1 MEPNRELPIMV
12 NLYSRYMMLQ
22 AILLQM
28 QSMVDGLQ
36 DLCRKSPA
44 SVFATETVD
53 EQVQHLDGSVET
65 CLEATRFLLQR
76 ITEDMLAPRTRQP
89 DAMELEQSLAGY
101 EETGSAAAEEET
113 QTVPAN
119 LQAEAVPG
127 NMTQDYRL
135 G

>member
-1 MEPNRELPIMV
+1 
-12 NLYSRYMMLQ
+12 MLQ

-28 QSMVDGLQ
+28 QSMVDDLQ

-89 DAMELEQSLAGY
+89 EAMELEQSQAGY
-101 EETGSAAAEEET
+101 GETGAAAMKRNT
-113 QTVPAN
+113 DSPCKSA
-119 LQAEAVPG
+119 G
-127 NMTQDYRL
+127 
-135 G
+135 

>member
-1 MEPNRELPIMV
+1 MEPNRELPLMV

-28 QSMVDGLQ
+28 QSMVDDLE

-44 SVFATETVD
+44 SAFATQTVD
-53 EQVQHLDGSVET
+53 EQVQLLDMSVQT

-89 DAMELEQSLAGY
+89 NAMEIEQSPRVA
-101 EETGSAAAEEET
+101 ETGSAPAEEET
-113 QTVPAN
+113 QTIPAN
-119 LQAEAVPG
+119 LLAEAVPG
-127 NMTQDYRL
+127 NMTQDFRL

>member
-1 MEPNRELPIMV
+1 
-12 NLYSRYMMLQ
+12 
-22 AILLQM
+22 M
-28 QSMVDGLQ
+28 QSMVDDLE

-53 EQVQHLDGSVET
+53 EQVQQLDASVET

-76 ITEDMLAPRTRQP
+76 IAEDMLAPPSRQP
-89 DAMELEQSLAGY
+89 NAMELEQSQAAGY
-101 EETGSAAAEEET
+101 AETGSATAEETE
-113 QTVPAN
+113 TVPAN